1 MGDGEGDFNPD
12 RSSPPGDTIKD
23 LLEEK
28 DLSIEEFAQQIGM
41 SDIGA
46 EMLIGGSMP
55 ITLDLAIRLERAL
68 GPSAVFWLKRERHYR
83 ESQFGP
89 RKRE

>member
-1 MGDGEGDFNPD
+1 MGKDGEFNPD
-12 RSSPPGDTIKD
+12 WSSPPGDTIKD
-23 LLEEK
+23 LLEDK
-28 DLSIEEFAQQIGM
+28 GLSIEEFAQQIGM
-41 SDIGA
+41 SDISA

-55 ITLDLAIRLERAL
+55 ITIDLAIRLERAL
-68 GPSAVFWLKRERHYR
+68 GPSVEFWLNRERHYR